1 MTLHIPM
8 GYSEVINTRM
18 AYKTMILQIPMMYS
32 EIVNTPMAYKTMTLH
47 IPMGYGLKK
56 MILPNQS

>member
-18 AYKTMILQIPMMYS
+18 AYKAMILEIPMM
-32 EIVNTPMAYKTMTLH
+32 
-47 IPMGYGLKK
+47 
-56 MILPNQS
+56 

>member
-18 AYKTMILQIPMMYS
+18 AYKTMILQIPMM
-32 EIVNTPMAYKTMTLH
+32 
-47 IPMGYGLKK
+47 
-56 MILPNQS
+56 